1 MGASTSGTVLRT
13 GYRVNTSGLHGIRYE
28 RRLGLVRTSYPL
40 RIDNRTTADY
50 IARMPDEDLAPTP
63 GSDLAELR
71 RSAGVGQQEL
81 ADRLG
86 MHRVTLS
93 GLENAP
99 TVDVIRSARYRK
111 ALRELVAEAT
121 EGTAA

>member
-1 MGASTSGTVLRT
+1 
-13 GYRVNTSGLHGIRYE
+13 
-28 RRLGLVRTSYPL
+28 
-40 RIDNRTTADY
+40 
-50 IARMPDEDLAPTP
+50 MPDEDLAPTP